1 MVPDSLTVR
10 ASLRW
15 AVTQLRRQPVLI
27 LPGVLWVGSGIGFSY
42 LILDV
47 LHLAPNLSDPW
58 TIPSLLTTV
67 CMIWMGMLSQT
78 RASLA
83 VAAGEHL
90 RPRHLVTLPNAHRAL
105 PTMLACGIIG
115 LASLAGGLWLVL
127 VYFWIFATRC
137 AMSTAPRRKGAFTES
152 FALMR
157 RPGAGGPV
165 LAAAALA
172 VVGCVSLVGWIVLWP
187 LADLMITYIYVR
199 LTGTGP
205 RGDAVVLGGR
215 RPLAAY
221 SGSGMRIQATT

>member
-1 MVPDSLTVR
+1 MSDGTPPSMVPASLTVR

-15 AVTQLRRQPVLI
+15 AMTQLRRQPVLI
-27 LPGVLWVGSGIGFSY
+27 LPIVLWVGSGIGFSY

-47 LHLAPNLSDPW
+47 LHLAPNLRDPW

-105 PTMLACGIIG
+105 PTMLVCGIIG

-137 AMSTAPRRKGAFTES
+137 AMSTAPRRKGAFAES

-205 RGDAVVLGGR
+205 EETPSSSAAV
-215 RPLAAY
+215 RPPLTRARA
-221 SGSGMRIQATT
+221 